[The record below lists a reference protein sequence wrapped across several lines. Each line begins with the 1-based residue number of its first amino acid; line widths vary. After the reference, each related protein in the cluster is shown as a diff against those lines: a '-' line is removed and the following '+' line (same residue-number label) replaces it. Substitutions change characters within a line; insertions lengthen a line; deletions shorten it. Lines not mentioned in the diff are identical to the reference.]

1 MAQIFLATHPNEPP
15 IKEYT
20 MANFQMPLSGN
31 VTQTINPMNWF
42 NNFAGGRFG
51 LINIDLGKSSDPALE
66 QRILDEVGS
75 YGRQIGQLSDALN
88 AVLDHLDTAS
98 WSPEGRKAV
107 RKFRN
112 LLDDVNAVRA
122 QHQRERRR

>member
-1 MAQIFLATHPNEPP
+1 MST
-15 IKEYT
+15 
-20 MANFQMPLSGN
+20 FQLPLSGN
-31 VTQTINPMNWF
+31 VTQTINPMTWL

-88 AVLDHLDTAS
+88 AVLEHLDTDK
-98 WSPEGRKAV
+98 WSDDERKAV
-107 RKFRN
+107 RKFRE
-112 LLDDVNAVRA
+112 LLSDVKDVRA
-122 QHQRERRR
+122 QHQRARRR